1 MEESGLTLLK
11 INVIEK
17 FILYLNHL
25 KLVKLVSLG
34 SLFYT
39 WTFRTMSP
47 TFSTKDWTNIIKGL
61 IYFTVMNNSVQLL
74 YFIHTRHKYMV
85 HSWRYLFSFQNF
97 NGRIIYVTNICISVK
112 CPCLYGDYK
121 LVDRQTCLLQELC
134 LRGHFM
140 IFRETFTITLL
151 TQIYV
156 WTLVRIYKPE

>member
-85 HSWRYLFSFQNF
+85 HS
-97 NGRIIYVTNICISVK
+97 
-112 CPCLYGDYK
+112 
-121 LVDRQTCLLQELC
+121 
-134 LRGHFM
+134 
-140 IFRETFTITLL
+140 
-151 TQIYV
+151 
-156 WTLVRIYKPE
+156 